1 LEFSITSD
9 GQVSMRQRII
19 QRGLVCV
26 AVFIAMASPAR
37 SQQTLAVL
45 DFDNNSIFDRER
57 FEPLRKGLAQM
68 FTSELAKVSAL
79 RLVERADLQ
88 KVVEE
93 MKLGQAGMVDAATA
107 QQVGRLVGAQNLV
120 LGGFVA
126 LGGGKMRIDVR
137 IVAVETGRTV
147 KAEEKTGEE
156 NQLFEMVAALNRKLI
171 RDLADKISSEDDAAL
186 GELRNVKFS
195 AMLLFSQ
202 GVAAEDRGDFM
213 TAREKYRLA
222 VKEDAGF
229 AAAKARL
236 AAVEKSKN

>member
-1 LEFSITSD
+1 MRKRNILRGSIY
-9 GQVSMRQRII
+9 
-19 QRGLVCV
+19 V
-26 AVFIAMASPAR
+26 AFFMIMASPAK

-68 FTSELAKVSAL
+68 FTSELSKVTAL

-88 KVVEE
+88 RVVEE
-93 MKLGQAGMVDAATA
+93 MKLAQAGMVDAATA
-107 QQVGRLVGAQNLV
+107 QQVGKLIGAQNLL

-147 KAEEKTGEE
+147 KAEEKTGKE
-156 NQLFEMVAALNRKLI
+156 NQLFEMVSALNRKLI
-171 RDLADKISSEDDAAL
+171 RDLADKISSKDEAAL

-202 GVAAEDRGDFM
+202 GVAAEDKGDLAL
-213 TAREKYRLA
+213 AREKYRAAL
-222 VKEDAGF
+222 KEDEGF
-229 AAAKARL
+229 AAARARL
-236 AAVEKSKN
+236 AAVEKVKE

>member
-1 LEFSITSD
+1 MKKSIFVFWL
-9 GQVSMRQRII
+9 VSFAIF
-19 QRGLVCV
+19 
-26 AVFIAMASPAR
+26 FILASPAK

-68 FTSELAKVSAL
+68 FTSELSKVAAL

-88 KVVEE
+88 RVVEE
-93 MKLGQAGMVDAATA
+93 MKLAQAGMVDAATA
-107 QQVGRLVGAQNLV
+107 QQVGKLVGAQNLL

-137 IVAVETGRTV
+137 IVTVETGRTV
-147 KAEEKTGEE
+147 KAEEKTGKE
-156 NQLFEMVAALNRKLI
+156 NQLFEMVSALNRKLI
-171 RDLADKISSEDDAAL
+171 RDLADKISSKDEAAL

-202 GVAAEDRGDFM
+202 GVAAEDKGNLAL
-213 TAREKYRLA
+213 AREKYRAAL
-222 VKEDAGF
+222 KEDDEF
-229 AAAKARL
+229 TAAKARL
-236 AAVEKSKN
+236 SAVDKAKE